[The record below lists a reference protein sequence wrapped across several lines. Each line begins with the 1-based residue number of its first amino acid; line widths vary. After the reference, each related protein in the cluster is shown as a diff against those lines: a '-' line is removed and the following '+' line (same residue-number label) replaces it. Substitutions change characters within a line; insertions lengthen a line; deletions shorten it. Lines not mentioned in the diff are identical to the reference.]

1 MAGILSPSMP
11 VLVVV
16 DGADRG
22 GEGGE
27 GGEGGGSAYCSLNE
41 GLGKVLRFGAHSE
54 EVLVRLRWMR
64 DKLGPLL
71 DAALTSAAPRGARGI
86 ALRPLLGAAL
96 AMGDDGHNRCK
107 ALTALLLQ
115 ALAPPLAA
123 LDVRTLTTADSEHG
137 FDAADAAKAISFL
150 AENAHFGLNVAM
162 GACKLALDRISG
174 LPHCSYASAM
184 CRNGVDFGVR
194 VGGAGGAWHVAPS
207 PAVSSAV
214 WFKGYG
220 PADACRDLGDSA
232 ITETLGLGAP
242 AMACAPALMA
252 FVGGTAAEALT
263 YTAEAR
269 RAYACAGLWAEL
281 QMPALDFAGVPMLL
295 DAALV
300 VANSARPAINTGIAH
315 KEPGVGQIGAGV
327 SRAPL
332 APFEAAVMRLAAAL

>member
-1 MAGILSPSMP
+1 
-11 VLVVV
+11 
-16 DGADRG
+16 
-22 GEGGE
+22 
-27 GGEGGGSAYCSLNE
+27 
-41 GLGKVLRFGAHSE
+41 
-54 EVLVRLRWMR
+54 
-64 DKLGPLL
+64 
-71 DAALTSAAPRGARGI
+71 
-86 ALRPLLGAAL
+86 
-96 AMGDDGHNRCK
+96 
-107 ALTALLLQ
+107 
-115 ALAPPLAA
+115 
-123 LDVRTLTTADSEHG
+123 
-137 FDAADAAKAISFL
+137 
-150 AENAHFGLNVAM
+150 
-162 GACKLALDRISG
+162 
-174 LPHCSYASAM
+174 M

-194 VGGAGGAWHVAPS
+194 VGGAGGVWHVAPS
-207 PAVSSAV
+207 PAVPSAV

-332 APFEAAVMRLAAAL
+332 APFEAAVMRLAAGL